1 MELMI
6 QIQFVECEMMKLH
19 AADMTSCSFK
29 KIITDIWMNL
39 TNRTHIP
46 LVTIV
51 ENGPDLAYVSRK
63 LFVSLVESWKY
74 KFTFKAKIEF

>member
-19 AADMTSCSFK
+19 AADMTRCSFK
-29 KIITDIWMNL
+29 KIITEIWLNL

-46 LVTIV
+46 LVTVIQ
-51 ENGPDLAYVSRK
+51 NQPDLACVSRK
-63 LFVSLVESWKY
+63 FSEPSGESE
-74 KFTFKAKIEF
+74 IQIHI